1 MAEPTPN
8 PTKTTEP
15 TPPTPPTPPEPPA
28 PNNGD
33 NQKAIDEAIA
43 KAKAEWEKE
52 LEQKLM
58 DAENEGMRK
67 AKLSADQRKKEEDD
81 KAREDFEKKRQSL
94 NVKKSLHMP
103 KRNLPKSDCLPR
115 LQSTL

>member
-8 PTKTTEP
+8 PTPNPTPPADP
-15 TPPTPPTPPEPPA
+15 TPPTPAT
-28 PNNGD
+28 GD
-33 NQKAIDEAIA
+33 EGKAIEDAVA
-43 KAKAEWEKE
+43 KAKAEWEKD

-58 DAENEGMRK
+58 DAENEGARK

-81 KAREDFEKKRQSL
+81 KAREDFEKERRSL

-115 LQSTL
+115 LQSTS

>member
-8 PTKTTEP
+8 PTPNPTPPADP
-15 TPPTPPTPPEPPA
+15 TPPTPPT
-28 PNNGD
+28 GD
-33 NQKAIDEAIA
+33 EGKAIEDAVA
-43 KAKAEWEKE
+43 KAKAEWEKD

-58 DAENEGMRK
+58 DAENEGARK

-81 KAREDFEKKRQSL
+81 KAREDFEKEKAEL

-115 LQSTL
+115 LQSTS